1 MQKSIIMKKHIV
13 YYEYASESESGT
25 NRYRFN
31 NEEDARNK
39 FAELSETIEEL
50 FGRETDVECI
60 DEDDFFGI
68 RDNYT
73 GDYAKVLLQIE

>member
-1 MQKSIIMKKHIV
+1 MKKYVV

-25 NRYRFN
+25 NRYRFDN
-31 NEEDARNK
+31 KEDALNK

-50 FGRETDVECI
+50 FGMENDVERI

-68 RDNYT
+68 RDRRT

>member
-1 MQKSIIMKKHIV
+1 MKRYLV

-25 NRYRFN
+25 NRYHFD
-31 NEEDARNK
+31 NEEDALNK

-50 FGRETDVECI
+50 FGMETDVERI

-68 RDNYT
+68 RDKRT
-73 GDYAKVLLQIE
+73 GDYAKVVLLIE

>member
-1 MQKSIIMKKHIV
+1 MKKYVV

-31 NEEDARNK
+31 NEEDALNK

-50 FGRETDVECI
+50 FGMENDVERI

-68 RDNYT
+68 RDRRT
-73 GDYAKVLLQIE
+73 GDYAKVLLQIL

>member
-1 MQKSIIMKKHIV
+1 MKKYVV

-25 NRYRFN
+25 NRYRYN
-31 NEEDARNK
+31 SEEDAWDK

-50 FGRETDVECI
+50 FSMETDVERI

-68 RDNYT
+68 RDLYT
-73 GDYAKVLLQIE
+73 GDYAKVVLIIE

>member
-1 MQKSIIMKKHIV
+1 MKKYAV

-39 FAELSETIEEL
+39 FAELSEVIEEL
-50 FGRETDVECI
+50 FGGETDVERI

-68 RDNYT
+68 RDNHT
-73 GDYAKVLLQIE
+73 GDYAKVVLQIE

>member
-1 MQKSIIMKKHIV
+1 MKKYVV

-25 NRYRFN
+25 NRYRFDN
-31 NEEDARNK
+31 KEDALNK
-39 FAELSETIEEL
+39 FGELSETIEEL
-50 FGRETDVECI
+50 FGMENDVERI

-68 RDNYT
+68 RDRRT